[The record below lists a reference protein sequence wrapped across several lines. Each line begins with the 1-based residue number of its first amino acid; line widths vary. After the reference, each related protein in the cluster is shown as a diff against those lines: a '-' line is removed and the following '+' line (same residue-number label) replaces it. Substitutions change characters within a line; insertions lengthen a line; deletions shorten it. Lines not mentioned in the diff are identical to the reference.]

1 MANKKLR
8 LDTITILLEVLYY
21 FNPKTIWNSTT
32 TMEQYYLNPKTIW
45 RVGGRGGSGNGVW
58 QQKQLNLKDPPPR
71 TPKPIIPAVCE
82 KNIFCFIHSSASG
95 KPHF

>member
-21 FNPKTIWNSTT
+21 F
-32 TMEQYYLNPKTIW
+32 NPKTIW

-58 QQKQLNLKDPPPR
+58 QQKQLNLKDPPPPR

-82 KNIFCFIHSSASG
+82 
-95 KPHF
+95 